1 MSILV
6 IEQTFV
12 TPKGL
17 FQVHWIGE
25 MEEDLEEIWKKLSLA
40 GEESIVVMVEINS
53 TDNWDQKAALTNGQ
67 SANHQAYHHVGN
79 EDNDEKLMAAH
90 ERCESSECR
99 HKEEGG
105 CRGEYDAILM

>member
-17 FQVHWIGE
+17 FQVRWIGE
-25 MEEDLEEIWKKLSLA
+25 MEEDLEEIWRKLSLA

-67 SANHQAYHHVGN
+67 SANHQAYHRVGN
-79 EDNDEKLMAAH
+79 ENNDEKTNHSMLSDVLIILLQN
-90 ERCESSECR
+90 SSVLSN
-99 HKEEGG
+99 
-105 CRGEYDAILM
+105 Y

>member
-25 MEEDLEEIWKKLSLA
+25 MEEDLEEIWRKLSLA

-67 SANHQAYHHVGN
+67 GANHQTYHRVGN
-79 EDNDEKLMAAH
+79 ENNDEKTNHSMLSDVLIILLQN
-90 ERCESSECR
+90 SSVLSN
-99 HKEEGG
+99 
-105 CRGEYDAILM
+105 Y